1 MPNRPKDETR
11 WDQILQVSVTEEVKT
26 SIAKISEKTG
36 KSQSSVI
43 RELIDQSLKS
53 NTTFESNEDKSQWL
67 NQTESKLNDFKS
79 LLGKNLISKEEYE
92 EMRKKTLGLS

>member
-11 WDQILQVSVTEEVKT
+11 WDQILQVSVTEKVKT

>member
-53 NTTFESNEDKSQWL
+53 NTNFESHVEKSQWL

-79 LLGKNLISKEEYE
+79 LLGKELISKEEYE
-92 EMRKKTLGLS
+92 AMRKNLLGLC

>member
-1 MPNRPKDETR
+1 MSNRPKDETR

-53 NTTFESNEDKSQWL
+53 NTTFESHGEKSQWL

-79 LLGKNLISKEEYE
+79 LLGKELISQEEYE
-92 EMRKKTLGLS
+92 AMRKNLLGLC

>member
-43 RELIDQSLKS
+43 RELID
-53 NTTFESNEDKSQWL
+53 
-67 NQTESKLNDFKS
+67 
-79 LLGKNLISKEEYE
+79 
-92 EMRKKTLGLS
+92 

>member
-1 MPNRPKDETR
+1 MSNRPKDETR

-53 NTTFESNEDKSQWL
+53 NTNFESHVEKSQWL
-67 NQTESKLNDFKS
+67 NQTESKLNDLNSLKS
-79 LLGKNLISKEEYE
+79 RKLISPEEYE
-92 EMRKKTLGLS
+92 KLRKKSRNRV

>member
-53 NTTFESNEDKSQWL
+53 NATFESHGEKSQWL

-79 LLGKNLISKEEYE
+79 LLGKELISQEEYE
-92 EMRKKTLGLS
+92 AMRKNLLGLC

>member
-43 RELIDQSLKS
+43 RELIDQSLNS
-53 NTTFESNEDKSQWL
+53 NNTFESHGEKSQWL

-79 LLGKNLISKEEYE
+79 LLGKDLISKEEYE
-92 EMRKKTLGLS
+92 SMRKNLLGLC

>member
-1 MPNRPKDETR
+1 MPNRHKDETR
-11 WDQILQVSVTEEVKT
+11 WDQILQVSVTEEVKA

-43 RELIDQSLKS
+43 RELIDQSLKP
-53 NTTFESNEDKSQWL
+53 NTTFESNGEKSQWL

-79 LLGKNLISKEEYE
+79 LLVKELISKEEYKA
-92 EMRKKTLGLS
+92 MRKNLLGLC